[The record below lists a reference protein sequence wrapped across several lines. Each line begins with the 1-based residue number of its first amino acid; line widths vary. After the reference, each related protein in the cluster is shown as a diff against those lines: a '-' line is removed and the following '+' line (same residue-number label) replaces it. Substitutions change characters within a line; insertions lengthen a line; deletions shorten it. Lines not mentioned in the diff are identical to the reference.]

1 MKELKEIQENLK
13 RQFNELKNKIS
24 EQKGYFIK
32 ELENNLKKILELDNP
47 IDEMKNAWK
56 GIWNR
61 TDHVEGRINELKDRN
76 IEMILVKRKED

>member
-32 ELENNLKKILELDNP
+32 ELENNLKKNSG
-47 IDEMKNAWK
+47 A
-56 GIWNR
+56 G
-61 TDHVEGRINELKDRN
+61 
-76 IEMILVKRKED
+76 